1 MRAKLAIVTQPRP
14 VTSGEKALN
23 HILNR
28 GKKSPDE
35 LAARA
40 GRFGVQPSIY
50 SETLMDYSVVNHCF
64 PS

>member
-28 GKKSPDE
+28 GKQKSPNE

-40 GRFGVQPSIY
+40 G
-50 SETLMDYSVVNHCF
+50 
-64 PS
+64 

>member
-1 MRAKLAIVTQPRP
+1 MRAKLATVTQPRP

-35 LAARA
+35 LASRA
-40 GRFGVQPSIY
+40 G
-50 SETLMDYSVVNHCF
+50 
-64 PS
+64 